1 MKSRLKAD
9 VVITK
14 ITELAGNMT
23 MVAKS
28 LGVSRQAVY
37 TFMAKHPNIKEALD
51 ESRERMLDNV
61 ESALY
66 NQALAGNTTA
76 MIFFL
81 KTQGKSR
88 GYIERQEVA
97 PQAIMN
103 IDMSKLT
110 RQQLERIANGEDP
123 TSVLAGPDRGAGA
136 IRTLSP
142 GRD

>member
-37 TFMAKHPNIKEALD
+37 SFMAKHPNIKEALD

-81 KTQGKSR
+81 KTQGKGR
-88 GYIERQEVA
+88 GYIERQEIA
-97 PQAIMN
+97 PQWVMN
-103 IDMSKLT
+103 YDATKLT
-110 RQQLERIANGEDP
+110 IEQLERIRNGE
-123 TSVLAGPDRGAGA
+123 SPDRVAGQTA
-136 IRTLSP
+136 GGGRTRIPTP
-142 GRD
+142 GGD